1 MWWARRWYVDYG
13 TYVLCVTMPP
23 PEGAVY
29 SNVTLHKDRG
39 WCFFEVSMAS
49 VVKNGNN
56 LWDASKY
63 TDGLDDYF
71 KMKDQLRSGRPK
83 MLSPPAFGEAMRT
96 RVAAGELKFTAK
108 ADMETVIEQYRIGF
122 VQSISS
128 FAVEKF
134 ISFWKLGWKDE
145 EGEAMLESLEYAEE
159 HCSREEKLEFS
170 AWKGNDFSAAF
181 KEKAEAFNAK
191 SEKFKLNLGS

>member
-1 MWWARRWYVDYG
+1 MDYG

-49 VVKNGNN
+49 VVKNGRC

-63 TDGLDDYF
+63 TDGLDGYE
-71 KMKDQLRSGRPK
+71 KMKDRLQSGRPK

-108 ADMETVIEQYRIGF
+108 ADMETVIEQYRVGF

-128 FAVEKF
+128 FIDKF
-134 ISFWKLGWKDE
+134 IPFWDLGWKDE

-159 HCSREEKLEFS
+159 HCSRDGQKLSF
-170 AWKGNDFSAAF
+170 AARDGNKYSAAL

-191 SEKFKLNLGS
+191 SEKFELRL

>member
-1 MWWARRWYVDYG
+1 MWWARRWYVDNA

-39 WCFFEVSMAS
+39 WCFFELATAS
-49 VVKNGNN
+49 IVKDDDC

-63 TDGLDDYF
+63 TDGLNDYGA
-71 KMKDQLRSGRPK
+71 MKGQLKSGRPK

-128 FAVEKF
+128 FAVDYF
-134 ISFWKLGWKDE
+134 IPFYFLGWKDE
-145 EGEAMLESLEYAEE
+145 EGEAMLESLEYAKE
-159 HCSREEKLEFS
+159 HCSRKEKLEFS

-181 KEKAEAFNAK
+181 KKKAKAFNAK
-191 SEKFKLNLGS
+191 SEKFELHV

>member
-1 MWWARRWYVDYG
+1 MWWVRRWYVDYG

-49 VVKNGNN
+49 VVKNGRC
-56 LWDASKY
+56 LWDASKH
-63 TDGLDDYF
+63 TDGTNDYRALI
-71 KMKDQLRSGRPK
+71 KQLQSGRPK
-83 MLSPPAFGEAMRT
+83 MLSPPTFGEAMRT

-128 FAVEKF
+128 FTANTY
-134 ISFWKLGWKDE
+134 ISFWQLGWKDE

-159 HCSREEKLEFS
+159 HCSRESKLKFS
-170 AWKGNDFSAAF
+170 AHIGNEYSAALR
-181 KEKAEAFNAK
+181 EKAKAFNAK
-191 SEKFKLNLGS
+191 SEKFELKV

>member
-49 VVKNGNN
+49 VVKNGNC

-63 TDGLDDYF
+63 TDGLDDYK
-71 KMKDQLRSGRPK
+71 KMSAQLQSGRPK

-128 FAVEKF
+128 FF
-134 ISFWKLGWKDE
+134 LNPLYIMFWDLGWKDE
-145 EGEAMLESLEYAEE
+145 EGEAMLESLEYADE
-159 HCSREEKLEFS
+159 HCSREKKLEFS
-170 AWKGNDFSAAF
+170 AWSGNDFSAAF
-181 KEKAEAFNAK
+181 KEKAEAFNEK
-191 SEKFKLNLGS
+191 SKKFELNLG

>member
-1 MWWARRWYVDYG
+1 MFVWWARRWYVDHA

-49 VVKNGNN
+49 VVKNGRC

-63 TDGLDDYF
+63 TDGLDDYEE
-71 KMKDQLRSGRPK
+71 MRDRLQSGRPK

-128 FAVEKF
+128 FTGNQGF
-134 ISFWKLGWKDE
+134 IPFWDLGWKDE

-159 HCSREEKLEFS
+159 HCSREGKKKLEFHTRD
-170 AWKGNDFSAAF
+170 GNEFSAAF
-181 KEKAEAFNAK
+181 KQKAKAFNA
-191 SEKFKLNLGS
+191 